1 MLSMRKKRYFSIIIT
16 SLIGS
21 LGLGSFAFSQTE
33 SPLPPLEPFN
43 LQGVYN
49 VSWSGLGVGNL
60 VILAHEDAKTYGLE
74 AHVKARGIAYSFT
87 KHESMNKVEGIKAK
101 EKYIPQRFE
110 TIFTLRKN
118 TRHIILSYN
127 KKGELVNEE
136 NTPPENRQ
144 KRPEVPMELKKHVM
158 DIMTILFY
166 QRGELYKA
174 LQNNQPSFTY
184 RMYDGRRLT
193 DITVNVKGRQEVSW
207 QGKQV
212 KVIAFGIDR
221 KAIAGFKQS
230 ELEELEKDND
240 PNIAFYLSDDGKL
253 TPLRI
258 VVDAEAG
265 AFYANFERHC
275 ESKEACL
282 KVLD

>member
-1 MLSMRKKRYFSIIIT
+1 MLRMQKKRYFSIFII
-16 SLIGS
+16 SLISSIGI
-21 LGLGSFAFSQTE
+21 GGVAFSQNE
-33 SPLPPLEPFN
+33 APLPPLEPFN
-43 LQGVYN
+43 LQGIYN

-60 VILAHEDAKTYGLE
+60 VIMAHEDAKTYGLE
-74 AHVKARGIAYSFT
+74 AHVRARGIAYSFT

-101 EKYIPQRFE
+101 GKYIPQRFE
-110 TIFTLRKN
+110 TIFSLRKN
-118 TRHIILSYN
+118 TRHIILTYD
-127 KKGELVNEE
+127 KKGELVKEE
-136 NTPPENRQ
+136 NTPPENRK
-144 KRPEVPMELKKHVM
+144 KRPEVPMELKKNVM

-193 DITVNVKGRQEVSW
+193 DITVHVKGRQEVTW

-221 KAIAGFKQS
+221 KAVAGFKQS
-230 ELEELEKDND
+230 ELEDLEKDND

-253 TPLRI
+253 NPLRI
-258 VVDAEAG
+258 VVNAEAG
-265 AFYANFERHC
+265 AFYANFDRYC
-275 ESKEACL
+275 ESKEACM